1 MGPEGELIP
10 LPVLQIDEVAV
21 VLNILLRVCDRDRS
35 TRMHSA
41 TMVMIPEGQHRP
53 VGGFLLR

>member
-10 LPVLQIDEVAV
+10 LPVLQIDEVTV
-21 VLNILLRVCDRDRS
+21 VLDILLRVFDRDLTARIHP
-35 TRMHSA
+35 TAMI
-41 TMVMIPEGQHRP
+41 MIPEGQHRT